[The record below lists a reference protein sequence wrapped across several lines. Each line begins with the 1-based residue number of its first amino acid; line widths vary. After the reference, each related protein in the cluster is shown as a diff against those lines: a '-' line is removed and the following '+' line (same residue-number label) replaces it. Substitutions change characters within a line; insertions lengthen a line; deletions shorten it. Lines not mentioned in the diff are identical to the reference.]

1 MEQTRTV
8 IDPAAFQAYTQ
19 LRKITAEY
27 NMENELEVPQL
38 VVVGETSA
46 GKSMLIQNFIRFP
59 CTFAAIDVATRCPVV
74 YRLTHNSR
82 LQPGEVRVVRPES
95 VDDPSNL
102 SDYLKTEME
111 RIKSEEPTGFTS
123 KECQIELESVDY
135 TDFEIVDVPGLV
147 TGAPDQRVRAV
158 VEKLVEMY
166 VRNPRFSIV
175 LLKEASQLKVNAT
188 GARCIGE
195 LCTSSKSRTTNFP
208 PRNDYKN
215 HMITI
220 QTKFDTIMKI
230 RNGTTV
236 NETIQKLRDEFGE
249 TYFVN
254 MVFDGYSMDDNSYQA
269 NVDYITQLPEL
280 EKRHVNE
287 WIDTL
292 NEATGQP
299 PNRFQRFNPD
309 FRKLIGIDVV
319 RRQIQQLWLR
329 VGNFLLRLLLE

>member
-8 IDPAAFQAYTQ
+8 IDPVAFQAYTQ

-59 CTFAAIDVATRCPVV
+59 CTFAAIDVATRCPVA
-74 YRLTHNSR
+74 YRLTHNSTLR
-82 LQPGEVRVVRPES
+82 PGEVRVVHPES
-95 VDDPSNL
+95 VDDPSKL
-102 SDYLKTEME
+102 SDHLKEVME
-111 RIKSEEPTGFTS
+111 RIKSNAPTGFSS
-123 KECQIELESVDY
+123 KPYQIELESFDY
-135 TDFEIVDVPGLV
+135 TDLEIVDVPGLV
-147 TGAPDQRVRAV
+147 TGNTDQRVRDT

-188 GARCIGE
+188 GARCISE
-195 LCTSSKSRTTNFP
+195 LCTNQKSRATDFP
-208 PRNDYKN
+208 PRLDYKN

-230 RNGTTV
+230 KNGTTV

-254 MVFDGYSMDDNSYQA
+254 MIFDGYSMDDNSYEE
-269 NVDYITQLPEL
+269 NVEYIAQLPDL
-280 EKRHVNE
+280 EKQRVDE

-292 NEATGQP
+292 NEAVSQP
-299 PNRFQRFNPD
+299 SNKFQRFNPD
-309 FRKLIGIDVV
+309 YRKLIGIDVV
-319 RRQIQQLWLR
+319 RRQIQLLWLR
-329 VGNFLLRLLLE
+329 VRNLLTLSFT